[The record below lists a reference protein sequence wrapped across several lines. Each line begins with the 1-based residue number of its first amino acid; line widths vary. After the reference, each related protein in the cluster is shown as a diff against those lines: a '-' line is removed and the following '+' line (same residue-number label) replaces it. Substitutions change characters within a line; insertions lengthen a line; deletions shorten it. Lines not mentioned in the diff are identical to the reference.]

1 MSVISFWVGLCEKH
15 LQPTSYQKDEKKI
28 HLREATIRC
37 DSLPMNEEFE
47 KNHDEELVKRYEE
60 MLSKGNTYFFDIEE
74 FEDLIDYYCLQNK
87 FKNALDVI
95 QYGYS
100 LFRDNTTL
108 MLRESQLL
116 AGLGHL
122 TKALSILKTL
132 EKLEGHNEEA
142 LLTMASIYSQ
152 LHEHVKAI
160 ELLRKALELGNTEFQ
175 AEIIL
180 EIALEYE
187 NLERFDKAIDVL
199 RKAVEKYPTNET
211 FLYEIAYCFDMAERT
226 AECIE
231 YYHQFLEKF
240 PYSFPA
246 WYNLGNALQKVEQ
259 FDEALEAYDFCIAI
273 QDDFTPAYFNKAQT
287 LFKMERYQEAIHTFE
302 ETYTFEQP
310 HAAVYCHIG
319 ECFEKLNQ
327 LDKAL
332 FYYRKSIQMDEHF
345 ADAYLGVGIILD
357 MQDNIQEAIHYVEKA
372 MSLDEESADY
382 PIFLV
387 EMLKKQER
395 WEDAENIIQPLM
407 AKHRDNE
414 DVWMEYADLHYLRDD
429 VRSALAMTRQA
440 NHAFPDS
447 VELKFRLLAYLYI
460 SGLTTEAEELLVRL
474 VIEHPEGLEDFVEY
488 FPEIREY
495 PLFIELTRNKLF

>member
-1 MSVISFWVGLCEKH
+1 
-15 LQPTSYQKDEKKI
+15 
-28 HLREATIRC
+28 
-37 DSLPMNEEFE
+37 MNEDFE
-47 KNHDEELVKRYEE
+47 KNYDDELVKRYEE
-60 MLSKGNTYFFDIEE
+60 MLAKGNAYFFDIDQ
-74 FEDLIDYYCLQNK
+74 FEDLIDYYCLHNK
-87 FKNALDVI
+87 FKHALEVI
-95 QYGYS
+95 TYGYS

-116 AGLGHL
+116 AGMGHL
-122 TKALSILKTL
+122 SKALGILKTL
-132 EKLEGHNEEA
+132 ERLEGHNEEA

-152 LHEHVKAI
+152 LHEHLKAI
-160 ELLRKALELGNTEFQ
+160 AVLRKALELGGSEYQ

-187 NLERFDKAIDVL
+187 NLERFDKAIEIL
-199 RKAVEKYPTNET
+199 RQAIDQYPTNET
-211 FLYEIAYCFDMAERT
+211 FLYEIAYCFDMAERS

-231 YYHQFLEKF
+231 YYHQFLEKH

-246 WYNLGNALQKVEQ
+246 WYNLGNASQKLEQ
-259 FDEALEAYDFCIAI
+259 YEEALEAYDFCIAI

-287 LFKMERYQEAIHTFE
+287 LFKMERFQDAIQTFE

-310 HAAVYCHIG
+310 QAAVYCHIG

-357 MQDNIQEAIHYVEKA
+357 MQDNILEAMQHVEKA
-372 MSLDEESADY
+372 IALDEESADY

-395 WEDAENIIQPLM
+395 WEDAENVLQPLM

-429 VRSALAMTRQA
+429 VRGALAMTRQA
-440 NHAFPDS
+440 NHAFPQC
-447 VELKFRLLAYLYI
+447 VELKYRLLAYLYI
-460 SGLTTEAEELLVRL
+460 SALTSEAEELLVRL
-474 VIEHPEGLEDFVEY
+474 VIEHPDGLEDFIEY

-495 PLFIELTRNKLF
+495 PLFIELTRNKFF